1 MMKIISTTAAP
12 AAVGP
17 YSQAIQVGDLLFLS
31 GQIPLVPETGL
42 LVSENVAEQTEQV
55 MKNVKAVCEAAGGSL
70 AKIAKCT
77 VFMTDLGHFQAMN
90 DVYARHF
97 GDHKPARSTI
107 QVAALPRGASVEIEA
122 IMYLK

>member
-1 MMKIISTTAAP
+1 MKIVSTPQAP

-17 YSQAIQVGDLLFLS
+17 YSQAIAAGDFLFLS

-42 LVSENVAEQTEQV
+42 LVSENIAEQTEQV
-55 MKNVKAVCEAAGGSL
+55 LRNVKAVCEAAGGGL
-70 AKIAKCT
+70 TKITKCT
-77 VFMTDLGHFQAMN
+77 VFMTDLAHFQAMN

-97 GDHKPARSTI
+97 GDHKPARSTF

>member
-1 MMKIISTTAAP
+1 MKTIATPNAP

-17 YSQAIQVGDLLFLS
+17 YAQAVQAGDFLFLS

-42 LVSENVAEQTEQV
+42 LVSENVTEQTEQV
-55 MKNVKAVCEAAGGSL
+55 MKNIRAVCEAAGGSL
-70 AKIAKCT
+70 AKIVKCS
-77 VFMTDLGHFQAMN
+77 VFLTDLGNFQAMN

-97 GDHKPARSTI
+97 GDHKPARSTF

>member
-1 MMKIISTTAAP
+1 MKTIATPNAP

-17 YSQAIQVGDLLFLS
+17 YAQAVQAGDFLFLS

-42 LVSENVAEQTEQV
+42 LVSENVSEQTEQV
-55 MKNVKAVCEAAGGSL
+55 MKNIRAVCEAAGGSL
-70 AKIAKCT
+70 AKIVKCS
-77 VFMTDLGHFQAMN
+77 VFLTDLGNFQAMN

-97 GDHKPARSTI
+97 GDHKPARSTF